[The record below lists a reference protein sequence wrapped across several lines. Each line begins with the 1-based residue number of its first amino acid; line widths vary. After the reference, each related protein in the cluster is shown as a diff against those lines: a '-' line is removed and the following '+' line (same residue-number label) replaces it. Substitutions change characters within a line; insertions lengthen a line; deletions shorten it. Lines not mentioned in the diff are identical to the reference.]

1 MKKAN
6 PAHILLAT
14 AGLLLLAGCGST
26 AVAEDVH
33 SNAPAQT
40 AAEEQPVPENETARR
55 LLEIRKTAI
64 AACETKEAG
73 LDSKPTGD
81 VPPIEELE
89 KAPVQV
95 GGGPDCE
102 PGWVDPV
109 VLSVKGDTAADE
121 PEPIHTRDGQTV
133 IGYWIN
139 GLGWLPV
146 DVVED
151 PGFKVEDWMAAER
164 SLSGPAPEVEP
175 DPALAS
181 N

>member
-6 PAHILLAT
+6 PAHILVAT
-14 AGLLLLAGCGST
+14 AGLLLLSACGST

-33 SNAPAQT
+33 SNVPVQNAT
-40 AAEEQPVPENETARR
+40 EEQPVPENETARR
-55 LLEIRKTAI
+55 LLELRKRALV
-64 AACETKEAG
+64 ACETKEAG

-81 VPPIEELE
+81 VPPIEELAQ
-89 KAPVQV
+89 APLQV

-109 VLSVKGDTAADE
+109 VLSVSGDDAADE
-121 PEPIHTRDGQTV
+121 PHPIHTRDGKTL

-139 GLGWLPV
+139 GLGWLPAE
-146 DVVED
+146 VVED
-151 PGFKVEDWMAAER
+151 PGFRVEDWMEAEK
-164 SLSGPAPEVEP
+164 SLSAAAPEVEP
-175 DPALAS
+175 DPAAV